1 MSIFQIILLLVLL
14 LQSTQYFL
22 YQVLAYRPLKYRSS
36 DDIYA
41 IIDDNG
47 GTYPYNPIKTIENT
61 YSTIRNRQLSFNSY
75 LNYNI
80 LKDFPDKTLIVITHK
95 TENLAG
101 MDRIYEIQN
110 HAIKECDYAELEK
123 SAFVHQ
129 KKKG

>member
-1 MSIFQIILLLVLL
+1 MLDEATANIDKKYNELLH
-14 LQSTQYFL
+14 
-22 YQVLAYRPLKYRSS
+22 
-36 DDIYA
+36 
-41 IIDDNG
+41 
-47 GTYPYNPIKTIENT
+47 
-61 YSTIRNRQLSFNSY
+61 
-75 LNYNI
+75 YNI

>member
-1 MSIFQIILLLVLL
+1 M
-14 LQSTQYFL
+14 
-22 YQVLAYRPLKYRSS
+22 KYRSS

-80 LKDFPDKTLIVITHK
+80 LKDLLLKLHFRIHGVKTRLKNITMRIHIMVIHFIHL
-95 TENLAG
+95 TEA
-101 MDRIYEIQN
+101 MEV
-110 HAIKECDYAELEK
+110 
-123 SAFVHQ
+123 SASKNGTV
-129 KKKG
+129 GRTNTL